1 MGEDLIG
8 FTAIE
13 LLNYYFIKLKSLCRL
28 SGWHIKK
35 EKEREERK
43 KRKDKKRVQQTKR
56 EETFKLESK
65 TFEILL
71 IFSVTI

>member
-1 MGEDLIG
+1 MVWKLESEQMLKYTFSKNSSNITPLAGFMGEDLIG

-35 EKEREERK
+35 K
-43 KRKDKKRVQQTKR
+43 K
-56 EETFKLESK
+56 
-65 TFEILL
+65 
-71 IFSVTI
+71 